1 MPPRH
6 ILLTALLA
14 SAAAPSFAAGVRYTI
29 DPAHTYPSIEMEHMG
44 ISIFRGKFDR
54 TSGQVL
60 LDRAARS
67 GLVDVQVDT
76 ASIDFG
82 HDKMNEKA
90 RTADY
95 LDAARFP
102 SAAYKGRLLFDG
114 DTPIA
119 VDGQLTLHGVT
130 RPLKLTIHRFKCIEH
145 PMRKRE
151 VCGADAEGELDRTEF
166 GLTRNA
172 ENGMGRIHLRIQ
184 VEALR
189 EP

>member
-1 MPPRH
+1 MTSRH
-6 ILLTALLA
+6 VLLA
-14 SAAAPSFAAGVRYTI
+14 ALAVAAAPSFAAGVRYAI

-60 LDRAARS
+60 LDRAART
-67 GLVDVQVDT
+67 GLVDIQVDT

-82 HDKMNEKA
+82 HAQMNDKA

-95 LDAARFP
+95 LDAARHP
-102 SAAYKGRLLFDG
+102 SAAYKGRLLFEG
-114 DTPIA
+114 DVPVA

-130 RPLKLTIHRFKCIEH
+130 RPLKLAIHRFTCIEH

-151 VCGADAEGELDRTEF
+151 VCGADAEGELDRAEF
-166 GLTRNA
+166 GITRGA
-172 ENGMGRIHLRIQ
+172 EGGKGRIHLRIQ

-189 EP
+189 DS

>member
-1 MPPRH
+1 MPSRS
-6 ILLTALLA
+6 ILLAALIA
-14 SAAAPSFAAGVRYTI
+14 AAAPSFAAGVRYTI

-95 LDAARFP
+95 LDAARYP

-114 DTPIA
+114 DVPVA
-119 VDGQLTLHGVT
+119 VDGQLTLHGET

-145 PMRKRE
+145 PLRKRE
-151 VCGADAEGELDRTEF
+151 VCGADAEGELDRTAF
-166 GLTRNA
+166 GITR
-172 ENGMGRIHLRIQ
+172 GTDGGKGQIRLRIQ

-189 EP
+189 DP